1 MVASTISPTIV
12 VPGPWSAA
20 DIRYQA
26 EQIATQKLH
35 NGGHNCV
42 SCQTLIM
49 PEGWDQAQDLL
60 DGFRR
65 DLSLA
70 NTRRP
75 PVCHGRFR
83 SQLEFGLHSPPPPRP
98 GLPRTVSGV
107 T

>member
-1 MVASTISPTIV
+1 M
-12 VPGPWSAA
+12 PGPWSAA

-60 DGFRR
+60 DGFRSVVASAGER
-65 DLSLA
+65 GVYYPGAGGARVEDSVVITDTGCRPL
-70 NTRRP
+70 TR
-75 PVCHGRFR
+75 
-83 SQLEFGLHSPPPPRP
+83 SPKFT
-98 GLPRTVSGV
+98 L
-107 T
+107 